1 MNPFGVSDARLKALR
16 GRMERLGTGEQDF
29 KERFIRSGG
38 PGGQNVNKVATC
50 VWLRHLPTGM
60 EVKVQQ
66 ERSQASNRFLARVL
80 LVTKLEREKEKKI
93 QAQHQRAAR
102 IRRQKR
108 RRPHR
113 VQERILASKRLHSLK
128 KRLRAKPHEEE

>member
-16 GRMERLGTGEQDF
+16 GWMERLGMGEQDF

-66 ERSQASNRFLARVL
+66 ERSQAANRFLARAL
-80 LVTKLEREKEKKI
+80 LVSKLERERKEKI
-93 QAQHQRAAR
+93 HAQHQRAAR

-113 VQERILASKRLHSLK
+113 VQERILASKRLHSQK
-128 KRLRAKPHEEE
+128 KRLRARPLAEE